1 MFIPGENFFA
11 AALEHCPSLLEDAY
25 ARGMIITTPSTLI
38 GLAKTVSYVWR
49 QEKMAENAR
58 EAAKIGEELYT
69 SLVTMTGHVEK
80 MGKGLKSA
88 VGGYD
93 AFIGSLQR
101 NVLPKARKFEELEI
115 AEPSKS
121 LPKLEKLNHEP
132 RALELDLAPR
142 KKGEAA

>member
-1 MFIPGENFFA
+1 MCIRDS
-11 AALEHCPSLLEDAY
+11 CPSLLEDAY
-25 ARGMIITTPSTLI
+25 ARGVIITTPSTLI

-132 RALELDLAPR
+132 RALELDLATR